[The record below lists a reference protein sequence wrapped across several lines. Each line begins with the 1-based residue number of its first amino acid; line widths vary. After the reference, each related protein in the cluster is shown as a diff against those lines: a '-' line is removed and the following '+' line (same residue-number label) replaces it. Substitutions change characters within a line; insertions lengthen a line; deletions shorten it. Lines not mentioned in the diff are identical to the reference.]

1 MKDRNLAI
9 VSVEELWSLHEK
21 KRATLSTKLDAEK
34 Q

>member
-1 MKDRNLAI
+1 MKDRNFAI
-9 VSVEELWSLHEK
+9 VSVEELLEPARK